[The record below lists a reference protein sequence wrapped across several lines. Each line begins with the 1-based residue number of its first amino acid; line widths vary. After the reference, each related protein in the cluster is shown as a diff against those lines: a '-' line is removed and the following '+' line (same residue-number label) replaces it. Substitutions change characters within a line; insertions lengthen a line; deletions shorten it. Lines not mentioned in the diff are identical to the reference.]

1 MNYKKKGDMR
11 MNDGRVKVMI
21 LLKELQKMYQ
31 SQIIDTDK
39 KNLMAN
45 MINSLLNDTNQIE
58 NLKSEL
64 RFLSKITYKN
74 YELKPI
80 QDSLDILNKWE
91 N

>member
-1 MNYKKKGDMR
+1 

-21 LLKELQKMYQ
+21 LLKELQKIYQ

-80 QDSLDILNKWE
+80 QNSLDILNKWE